1 MKTTITTLA
10 LGLAISLAGTAS
22 AANFGPAT
30 YGGHASSTID
40 FSNAL
45 RSMYEADSTCRA
57 TKCGPT
63 GREKLEQ
70 NNAKPSPVETTESA
84 PCYST
89 FCGAR

>member
-1 MKTTITTLA
+1 MKTPIVTASLA
-10 LGLAISLAGTAS
+10 LALSLASNAS

-45 RSMYEADSTCRA
+45 RSMYAADNSCRA
-57 TKCGPT
+57 TKCGPAVQ
-63 GREKLEQ
+63 KKQEQ
-70 NNAKPSPVETTESA
+70 NAATPRPVETPESA